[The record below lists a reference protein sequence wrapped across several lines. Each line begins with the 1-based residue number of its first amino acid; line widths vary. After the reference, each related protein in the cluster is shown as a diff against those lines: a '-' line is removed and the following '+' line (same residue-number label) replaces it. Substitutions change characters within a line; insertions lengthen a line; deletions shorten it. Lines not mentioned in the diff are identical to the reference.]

1 MAKAASPSGV
11 GSAVAPTEETD
22 TSVTSRFVLM
32 YDKSPYIF
40 VDLYMLYFSLVKL
53 VVSRLLLG
61 TLPQA

>member
-1 MAKAASPSGV
+1 
-11 GSAVAPTEETD
+11 
-22 TSVTSRFVLM
+22 VLM

-40 VDLYMLYFSLVKL
+40 VDLYMLYFSLENL